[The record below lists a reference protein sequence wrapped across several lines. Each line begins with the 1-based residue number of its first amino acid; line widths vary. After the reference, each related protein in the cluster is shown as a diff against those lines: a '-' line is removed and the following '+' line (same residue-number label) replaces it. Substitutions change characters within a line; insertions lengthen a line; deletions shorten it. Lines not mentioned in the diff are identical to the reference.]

1 MPAVVEAEAVE
12 MRAGVAVVAA
22 VVEAAVVSAP
32 VVAVAVK
39 AVRAPVRKL
48 QQLPAVVAV
57 VEARL

>member
-1 MPAVVEAEAVE
+1 